1 MENNK
6 KDVRPKRMKNHSGAL
21 LDAAGRPAS
30 AASVTS
36 ITSDDR
42 RDLEDIKRLRDHQDG
57 KQTPDSQKEEKN
69 M

>member
-6 KDVRPKRMKNHSGAL
+6 KDIRPKRLKNHSGA

-36 ITSDDR
+36 ITSEDR
-42 RDLEDIKRLRDHQDG
+42 RDLEEMKR
-57 KQTPDSQKEEKN
+57 QTPDSQKDEKN